1 MELKPEHCIAEGS
14 GPTPCCNAISVYTR
28 SRPLV
33 VENGVYLFSHP
44 ARLGTTGGTQSEK
57 HLNYGMYP
65 KGIVNDILQWLRNC
79 CRFSL
84 HIQYIITTKLLWD
97 LRLHVKRFSGWAV
110 EGPETRLRRYSVLQC
125 FDLRKPMATTIYGSS
140 SHKFSVAFFF
150 LL

>member
-65 KGIVNDILQWLRNC
+65 KGIVNNIVQRLRNS

-84 HIQYIITTKLLWD
+84 AAH
-97 LRLHVKRFSGWAV
+97 
-110 EGPETRLRRYSVLQC
+110 
-125 FDLRKPMATTIYGSS
+125 TIYYYYKALVGSTLAREAIFWVGGG
-140 SHKFSVAFFF
+140 KT
-150 LL
+150 